1 MTTCTVFRVE
11 SSNCGPF
18 RAYKYPH
25 EVILDVL
32 QVQENNG
39 FLQFIRFLVK
49 PGVIGGIL
57 LAMWYVSWLKHV
69 AASYHT
75 MERSV
80 YYFKILLE

>member
-1 MTTCTVFRVE
+1 MCRQTDRQVMDVTSPSYMTISTTFRVE

-18 RAYKYPH
+18 CAYKYPY
-25 EVILDVL
+25 EMILDVL

-57 LAMWYVSWLKHV
+57 LAMWYVP
-69 AASYHT
+69 
-75 MERSV
+75 
-80 YYFKILLE
+80 